1 MTKRT
6 FRLTYI
12 NARRPIGVA
21 GCEHPSV
28 GARIARTPP
37 LSGVPRSLTVISRAI
52 HEWNHEPHTK
62 KRGGHF
68 PRYVRHIF
76 LLRRQLDWNRQPQH
90 KRSLGRCESDRFGY
104 CVVREKH
111 NRGWRYNDG
120 EGDVARLAQ
129 SPFAESRRQLELE
142 R

>member
-21 GCEHPSV
+21 GCEHPPV
-28 GARIARTPP
+28 GARTTRTPP
-37 LSGVPRSLTVISRAI
+37 PSAVPRSLTVASRAI

-68 PRYVRHIF
+68 PRDVRHI
-76 LLRRQLDWNRQPQH
+76 LLLQRQLNWNT
-90 KRSLGRCESDRFGY
+90 RSQYGRPVGGCESD
-104 CVVREKH
+104 CVGVSVIRAELH
-111 NRGWRYNDG
+111 RSRRYNHSDR
-120 EGDVARLAQ
+120 DAARLAE
-129 SPFAESRRQLELE
+129 SYSGESRSHLELKQ
-142 R
+142 

>member
-21 GCEHPSV
+21 GCEHPPV
-28 GARIARTPP
+28 GARTTRTPP
-37 LSGVPRSLTVISRAI
+37 PSAVPRSLTVASRAI

-62 KRGGHF
+62 ERGGHF
-68 PRYVRHIF
+68 PRNVRHI
-76 LLRRQLDWNRQPQH
+76 LVLRRQLNWNRLTQHRQPVSGCERYRVGVGVI
-90 KRSLGRCESDRFGY
+90 RSELNRDRRYDESDR
-104 CVVREKH
+104 
-111 NRGWRYNDG
+111 NT
-120 EGDVARLAQ
+120 ARLAQ
-129 SPFAESRRQLELE
+129 SPFAEPDRYLELQ